1 MPPWDRYAA
10 APAEEEEAGPWQRY
24 AQAPPQ
30 QRPAPRRGQSAPF
43 WQEVTGALANL
54 NRGIPF
60 ATDIMNAAQGVRSM
74 AQGRPY
80 EEGAEN
86 QAAVADDFMARRPNA
101 ANLAIG
107 TGAAAPLALTAGGS
121 GAPQVAAQTSRGIPL
136 FLRQTAQAGATGAAT
151 GEIYG
156 IGTSQGSMQERL
168 DAGNEAAT
176 LGGLTGAAAPAI
188 IDAAAPVVRG
198 LFGAARR
205 LPTPAPNTL
214 GANGGNLRI
223 VPPPQ
228 GPSGPRIP
236 ATAMNTIER
245 LADRSGQNASQLE
258 ARLGNIQRN
267 PQGEVLADVFDTPGV
282 QTLRPIA
289 QSPGR
294 TGQRAARTARERVRG
309 AQQRIMTQLT
319 GDKGLNVPETRF
331 AAVQRLENE
340 YRDVSANA
348 YAPMWRTPVSAE
360 GRALYAQRIEPLLQS
375 SNPEIRRIMQRAT
388 RNAERQFNLDVG
400 VGRVEGSIDD
410 HLGRYLHYIK
420 VELGELARFEA
431 RSPGGASGNR
441 LGALRQL
448 YRQFGDMIDPGNGAP
463 AIVPGYRNAT
473 AQAGDNFTA
482 LEALEEGATWLNM
495 TGEEVRARVAQMT
508 PFELY
513 HARVSLAD
521 DVRQSTRGRVVGN
534 KNVANALDDP
544 TMQDAIAAAFENPR
558 QAADFIGPPVP
569 AQRGRDNAGAFLETV
584 NTQNQLA
591 RNALDWGG
599 GSQTWANA
607 MYGSDEAANAIMESG
622 ASLATGKPGTAIA
635 QAGRSAVNAITGGMV
650 ERANNVRGE
659 ALLTRI
665 DTPDAE
671 SFTRALIAE
680 LRRREALRNTNTRIS
695 RAGGAAAG
703 TQQGRRK

>member
-10 APAEEEEAGPWQRY
+10 APAEEEERGPWQRY
-24 AQAPPQ
+24 EQAPPPRQ
-30 QRPAPRRGQSAPF
+30 QPLPRRGQSAPF
-43 WQEVTGALANL
+43 WQEVTGALANV

-60 ATDIMNAAQGVRSM
+60 ATDIMNVAQGVRSM

-80 EEGAEN
+80 EEGAQN
-86 QAAVADDFMARRPNA
+86 QAAIENDFMARRPNA

-156 IGTSQGSMQERL
+156 IGTSRGSMQERL

-205 LPTPAPNTL
+205 IPTPAPNTL
-214 GANGGNLRI
+214 GANGGNLR
-223 VPPPQ
+223 VVSPPPQ
-228 GPSGPRIP
+228 GPRVPV
-236 ATAMNTIER
+236 TAMNTIER
-245 LADRSGQNASQLE
+245 LADRSGQNVSQLE
-258 ARLGNIQRN
+258 ARFGNIQRN
-267 PQGEVLADVFDTPGV
+267 PQGEVLADAFDTPGV

-294 TGQRAARTARERVRG
+294 TGQRAAQTARARIQG

-319 GDKGLNVPETRF
+319 GKKGLNVAESRH

-360 GRALYAQRIEPLLQS
+360 GRALYAERIEPLLQS
-375 SNPEIRRIMQRAT
+375 NNPEIRRIMQRAT

-420 VELGELARFEA
+420 MELGELARFEA

-448 YRQFGDMIDPGNGAP
+448 YRQFGDMLDPGNGAP
-463 AIVPGYRNAT
+463 AIIPGYRAT
-473 AQAGDNFTA
+473 TARAGDNFTA
-482 LEALEEGATWLNM
+482 LEALDEGAAFLRM
-495 TGEEVRARVAQMT
+495 RPEEVATRIQQMT
-508 PFELY
+508 PFERY
-513 HARVSLAD
+513 HARVALAD
-521 DVRQSTRGRVVGN
+521 EVRHATRGRVVGN
-534 KNVANALDDP
+534 RNVANALVRDARADDDRRRRA
-544 TMQDAIAAAFENPR
+544 MDREAS
-558 QAADFIGPPVP
+558 
-569 AQRGRDNAGAFLETV
+569 AQRRLDLALDGS
-584 NTQNQLA
+584 A
-591 RNALDWGG
+591 RNRRL
-599 GSQTWANA
+599 
-607 MYGSDEAANAIMESG
+607 
-622 ASLATGKPGTAIA
+622 LAA
-635 QAGRSAVNAITGGMV
+635 QALGQGLVVAAQQDQLTVGQGLANGRHLRRALAAEHHQPGRSARVQPQ
-650 ERANNVRGE
+650 RG
-659 ALLTRI
+659 
-665 DTPDAE
+665 
-671 SFTRALIAE
+671 
-680 LRRREALRNTNTRIS
+680 LRPPLPPPFWPSIRFWWTVSLGKMS
-695 RAGGAAAG
+695 RFSG
-703 TQQGRRK
+703 T